1 VLFTKLS
8 RNAMLPLASGT
19 LILALSFCPAMQGAP
34 QQAAQVAPKTQT
46 QASSTSA
53 QSNAQSL
60 NSVMPDQP
68 PTLADLARLAREK
81 KKSEPAKSAK
91 VIDDENLSH
100 TPRDAAEM
108 AMDASFNSAP
118 SEQSSSSSSS
128 SNPKGKITVLD
139 FWATWCGPC
148 REALPHLRDVAKKF
162 QGQPLVVLSVS
173 LDANE
178 QQWKEFVA
186 KNGMTWPQYR
196 DGGFTSP
203 ISKLFN
209 VTAIPHTFT
218 IDAEGVLQDEHIGDA
233 SIEGKLKKLLAQAR
247 ELQAKPQP
255 QPDETAAK

>member
-148 REALPHLRDVAKKF
+148 RASLPDLKQLQSVYGSDRLEVVSISEDHSQQAWQQFVAANGMNWTQRFDVNGEEMHRYGATALPTYIVLDSNGAVLGRFVGEDPST
-162 QGQPLVVLSVS
+162 PLADRL
-173 LDANE
+173 A
-178 QQWKEFVA
+178 
-186 KNGMTWPQYR
+186 
-196 DGGFTSP
+196 P
-203 ISKLFN
+203 ILN
-209 VTAIPHTFT
+209 
-218 IDAEGVLQDEHIGDA
+218 
-233 SIEGKLKKLLAQAR
+233 R
-247 ELQAKPQP
+247 
-255 QPDETAAK
+255 

>member
-148 REALPHLRDVAKKF
+148 RASLPDLKQLQSVYGSDRLEVVSISEDHSQQAWQQFVAANGMNWTQRFDVNDEEMHRYGATALPTYIVLDSNGAVLGRFVGEDPST
-162 QGQPLVVLSVS
+162 PLADRL
-173 LDANE
+173 A
-178 QQWKEFVA
+178 
-186 KNGMTWPQYR
+186 
-196 DGGFTSP
+196 P
-203 ISKLFN
+203 ILN
-209 VTAIPHTFT
+209 
-218 IDAEGVLQDEHIGDA
+218 
-233 SIEGKLKKLLAQAR
+233 R
-247 ELQAKPQP
+247 
-255 QPDETAAK
+255 